1 MTIIIFP
8 AVLISMLL
16 LLAAAVPSP
25 ASPPGCSD
33 ELVAFSPC
41 LGYVS
46 APPNRV
52 TDTASSRCCDAF
64 SKAFD
69 SSDGDCFCYLI
80 KQPLIFGFPLD
91 ESRVIALPSACS
103 LSSPVSLDSLC
114 SGSPALPPLRGPTT
128 SMPGPNDLHHLA
140 PSLPPESVDGSP
152 ASQVSPLAPA
162 SHSSAEKHNSNG
174 WFLPGVLTSIVI
186 FNLYCCYHRMLTT

>member
-1 MTIIIFP
+1 
-8 AVLISMLL
+8 MLL
-16 LLAAAVPSP
+16 VLAAAVPSP

-52 TDTASSRCCDAF
+52 TDTATSRCCDAF

-69 SSDGDCFCYLI
+69 SSDGNCFCYLI

-128 SMPGPNDLHHLA
+128 SMPGPDDLHQLA

-152 ASQVSPLAPA
+152 ASPVSPLAPA
-162 SHSSAEKHNSNG
+162 SHSSAEKHNSDG

-186 FNLYCCYHRMLTT
+186 FNLYCCNHRMLTT